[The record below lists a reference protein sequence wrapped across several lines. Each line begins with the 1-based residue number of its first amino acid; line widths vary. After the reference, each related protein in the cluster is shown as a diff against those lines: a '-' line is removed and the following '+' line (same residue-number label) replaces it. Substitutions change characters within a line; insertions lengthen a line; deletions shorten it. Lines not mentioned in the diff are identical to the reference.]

1 VKLSQLAIRRP
12 VTIAMAVVFVLLF
25 GILSLNRLG
34 LDLLPKL
41 NVPFITVATVY
52 PNTDALTV
60 EEEVTKPV
68 EAALG
73 TIDGLKKLESYSVE
87 NVSIVVAQFH
97 WATPVAQA
105 LERVRANLDQ
115 LVTVLPQTAQQP
127 LVLTLDPAQLP
138 MMVVSISG
146 PQDPMELTSR
156 VKETVVPRLERVPGV
171 AQVSILGGRDKEI
184 HINYDNE
191 KLRARN
197 ISPTLLEQFLTYQN
211 MVVPGGVMSDD
222 NTRYYIKTGMHFQSA
237 EELREMIIGQNL
249 EPPENNVFGLGALV
263 PQFIRLGDVADVVET
278 AAREGGI
285 NRTDGQPALVV
296 RLFKQAGENTVAVAD
311 RVKEALAELESGSGG
326 DLDYF
331 VLNDQSQ
338 FIRQS
343 VVNLEHNGLLGAALA
358 ILVLFL
364 FLRNIQ
370 TITIIA
376 FAIPLSVVL
385 TFVFMYFGGL
395 TLNLMTLGGLALGV
409 GMLVDNSIVVLESI
423 FRLYREGK
431 DPKTASLDGSS
442 QVASAIT
449 ASTLTTLA
457 VFVPLAYVGG
467 LAGELFKELGLTVS
481 FALLASLLVALT
493 VVPVLTTRLLSRRED
508 VAHQATR
515 SSFMDKLQGGYTSL
529 LQKFLQRRRK
539 ALIIT
544 TGLVLISFSLVPRL
558 GMELLPPMDQ
568 SVLSMEVRLPA
579 GTSAEATD
587 QVVQEIEEILWTMP
601 EVKHI
606 NAQIGNPATRDFLAL
621 LQASDT
627 NMAQLLINLTE
638 PNQRDRT
645 AAQLAQKIRED
656 TSHVAAQITVN
667 EDLTIGAFT
676 GFVGGGI
683 ALQIRGNDLDTLEDL
698 SNQLVASL
706 EASDAFL
713 QVRSSL
719 HEKQPE
725 LFLQTN
731 PARALQ
737 SQLTSG
743 QIGLA
748 VRNVLGGVQVG
759 SISDKGRSIPI
770 ILQPKEALDMDLDGL
785 LRFRISSP
793 TSIQGQPFI
802 QLGRLVKAQK
812 TTSPASIRRLNR
824 LRVVEVTAQ
833 LRENDVM
840 AATKELDGILAD
852 LPLPANYEIIR
863 GGIEELMEES
873 RRDLLFVLW
882 LALALVYLVM
892 ASQFESLVHPLL
904 IMVSVPLAAIGSL
917 WALWLTGTS
926 LGLTSM
932 MGLIMLAGIVV
943 NNAIVLVDYINLLR
957 REGVPPEEAVV
968 KAGTVRLRPILMTA
982 ITTVLGLLPLA
993 LGFGEGTEI
1002 QAPMAIAVIGGLIT
1016 STVLTLFIIPII
1028 YASLTKKSTPKT
1040 ELTGLSS

>member
-1 VKLSQLAIRRP
+1 MTLSQLAIRRP
-12 VTIAMAVVFVLLF
+12 VTIAMIVVFVLLF
-25 GILSLNRLG
+25 GFLSLNRLG

-60 EEEVTKPV
+60 EEEVTKPI

-87 NVSIVVAQFH
+87 NISIVVAQFH
-97 WATPVAQA
+97 WTTPVSQA

-115 LVTVLPQTAQQP
+115 LVTVLPQAAQEP
-127 LVLTLDPAQLP
+127 LVLTFDPAQLP
-138 MMVVSISG
+138 LMVVSVSG
-146 PQDPMELTSR
+146 PEDLLELTAR
-156 VKETVVPRLERVPGV
+156 VKETVIPRLERVPGV
-171 AQVSILGGRDKEI
+171 AQASILGGRDKEI

-191 KLRARN
+191 KLRAHN

-211 MVVPGGVMSDD
+211 MVVPGGVMSVDD
-222 NTRYYIKTGMHFQSA
+222 TRYYIKTGMRFQSA
-237 EELREMIIGQNL
+237 DELREMIIGQNL
-249 EPPENNVFGLGALV
+249 EAPENNVFGLGALV

-278 AAREGGI
+278 SSREGGI
-285 NRTDGQPALVV
+285 NRTDGKPALVV

-311 RVKEALAELESGSGG
+311 RVKGALAELEAGSGS

-331 VLNDQSQ
+331 ILNDQSQ

-343 VVNLEHNGLLGAALA
+343 IVNLEHNGLLGAALA

-364 FLRNIQ
+364 FLRNLQ
-370 TITIIA
+370 TITIIG

-385 TFVFMYFGGL
+385 TFVFMYFGKL

-409 GMLVDNSIVVLESI
+409 GMLVDNSIVVLENI
-423 FRLYREGK
+423 YRLYREGK
-431 DPKTASLDGSS
+431 DPEAASLEGSN
-442 QVASAIT
+442 QVAAAIT

-481 FALLASLLVALT
+481 FSLLASLLVALT
-493 VVPVLTTRLLSRRED
+493 VVPVLTTRLLSRREGL
-508 VAHQATR
+508 AHEAIR
-515 SSFMDKLQGGYTSL
+515 ASFTDRLQGWYTGL
-529 LQKFLQRRRK
+529 LQGLLRRRGQ

-544 TGLVLISFSLVPRL
+544 AGLLLVSLALVPRL
-558 GMELLPPMDQ
+558 GIEFLPPMDQ
-568 SVLSMEVRLPA
+568 SILSMEVRLPA
-579 GTSAEATD
+579 GTPADRTD
-587 QVVQEIEEILWTMP
+587 EVVGEIEEILWAMP

-627 NMAQLLINLTE
+627 NMAQLLVNLTE
-638 PNQRDRT
+638 PSQRDRT
-645 AAQLAQKIRED
+645 AAQLAQEIREK
-656 TSHVAAQITVN
+656 TSHVPARITVN

-676 GFVGGGI
+676 GFLGGGI
-683 ALQIRGNDLDTLEDL
+683 ALQIRGNDLDTLAEL
-698 SNQLVASL
+698 SNQLVAKL
-706 EASDAFL
+706 EASDTFL

-719 HEKQPE
+719 QEEQPE

-748 VRNVLGGVQVG
+748 VRNILGGVQVG
-759 SISDKGRSIPI
+759 TISKDGRSIPI
-770 ILQPKEALDMDLDGL
+770 ILQPKEALDMGLDDL

-793 TSIQGQPFI
+793 TSIQGPFI
-802 QLGRLVKAQK
+802 QLGRLVQANK

-840 AATKELDGILAD
+840 AASKELDKILAD
-852 LPLPANYEIIR
+852 LPLPPDYEIVR
-863 GGIEELMEES
+863 GGIEELIGES
-873 RRDLLFVLW
+873 QGDLLFVLL
-882 LALALVYLVM
+882 LALVLVYLVM

-904 IMVSVPLAAIGSL
+904 IMVSVPLAAIGSF
-917 WALWLTGTS
+917 WALWLTRTS

-957 REGVPPEEAVV
+957 REGVPPEEAVLR
-968 KAGTVRLRPILMTA
+968 AGTVRLRPILMTA

-1002 QAPMAIAVIGGLIT
+1002 QAPLAITVIGGLVT
-1016 STVLTLFIIPII
+1016 STVLTLFIIPVI
-1028 YASLTKKSTPKT
+1028 YVSVTKKSTPTK

>member
-146 PQDPMELTSR
+146 PQDLMELTSQ

-191 KLRARN
+191 QLRARD

-311 RVKEALAELESGSGG
+311 RVEEALAELESGSGG
-326 DLDYF
+326 DLNYF

-431 DPKTASLDGSS
+431 DP
-442 QVASAIT
+442 IT

-493 VVPVLTTRLLSRRED
+493 VVPVLTTRLLSRREN

-529 LQKFLQRRRK
+529 LQKFLRHRRK

-544 TGLVLISFSLVPRL
+544 TCLVLISFSLVSRL

-587 QVVQEIEEILWTMP
+587 QVVQEIEEILWAMP

-638 PNQRDRT
+638 PSQRDRT

-656 TSHVAAQITVN
+656 TSHVAARITVN

-706 EASDAFL
+706 EASDTFL

-770 ILQPKEALDMDLDGL
+770 SLQPKEALDMDLDGL

-833 LRENDVM
+833 LRDNDVM

-863 GGIEELMEES
+863 GGVEELMEES
-873 RRDLLFVLW
+873 RQDLLFVLW

-926 LGLTSM
+926 LGMTSM

-1028 YASLTKKSTPKT
+1028 YASLS
-1040 ELTGLSS
+1040 GR

>member
-1 VKLSQLAIRRP
+1 MRLSQLAIRRP

-60 EEEVTKPV
+60 EEEVTKPI

-87 NVSIVVAQFH
+87 NISIVVAQFH
-97 WATPVAQA
+97 WTTPVSQA
-105 LERVRANLDQ
+105 LERVRSNLDQ
-115 LVTVLPQTAQQP
+115 LVTVLPSAAQEP

-138 MMVVSISG
+138 LMVVSISG
-146 PQDPMELTSR
+146 PEDLMELTAR
-156 VKETVVPRLERVPGV
+156 VKETVIPRLERVPGV

-191 KLRARN
+191 KLRAHN

-211 MVVPGGVMSDD
+211 MVVPGGVIAIDD
-222 NTRYYIKTGMHFQSA
+222 TRYYIKTGMHFQSA
-237 EELREMIIGQNL
+237 DELREMIIGQNP
-249 EPPENNVFGLGALV
+249 EPPENDVFGLGALV
-263 PQFIRLGDVADVVET
+263 PQFIRLGDVADVVER
-278 AAREGGI
+278 ASREGGI
-285 NRTDGQPALVV
+285 NRTDGKPALVV

-311 RVKEALAELESGSGG
+311 RVKEALAELESGSGR

-331 VLNDQSQ
+331 ILNDQSQ

-343 VVNLEHNGLLGAALA
+343 IVNLEQNGLLGAALA
-358 ILVLFL
+358 VLVLFF

-385 TFVFMYFGGL
+385 TFVFMYFGKL

-409 GMLVDNSIVVLESI
+409 GMLVDNSIVVLENI
-423 FRLYREGK
+423 YRLYREGK
-431 DPKTASLDGSS
+431 DPKAASLDGSS
-442 QVASAIT
+442 QVAAAIT

-508 VAHQATR
+508 VAHEAVR
-515 SSFMDKLQGGYTSL
+515 FSFTDKLREGYARLLGG
-529 LQKFLQRRRK
+529 FLKHRGK
-539 ALIIT
+539 ALVIT
-544 TGLVLISFSLVPRL
+544 ACLVLISLSLLPRL
-558 GMELLPPMDQ
+558 GVEFLPPMDQ
-568 SVLSMEVRLPA
+568 SILSMEVRLPA
-579 GTSAEATD
+579 GTPTDKTD
-587 QVVQEIEEILWTMP
+587 QVVREVEEILWAMP

-627 NMAQLLINLTE
+627 NMAQLLVNLTE
-638 PNQRDRT
+638 SHQRERT
-645 AAQLAQKIRED
+645 AAQLAQQIREK
-656 TSHVAAQITVN
+656 TSHVPAQITVN

-676 GFVGGGI
+676 GFLGGGI
-683 ALQIRGNDLDTLEDL
+683 ALQIRGSDLDTLEEL

-706 EASDAFL
+706 AASDRFV

-719 HEKQPE
+719 HEGQPE

-759 SISDKGRSIPI
+759 AISEGGRSIPI
-770 ILQPKEALDMDLDGL
+770 ILQPKEALDMDLDDL

-833 LRENDVM
+833 LRDNDVL
-840 AATKELDGILAD
+840 AASKELDKILTD
-852 LPLPANYEIIR
+852 LPLPPDYEIVR
-863 GGIEELMEES
+863 GGIEELIGES
-873 RRDLLFVLW
+873 QRDLLFVLL
-882 LALALVYLVM
+882 LALILVYLVM

-917 WALWLTGTS
+917 WALWLTRTS
-926 LGLTSM
+926 LSLTSM

-943 NNAIVLVDYINLLR
+943 NNAIVLVDYINTLR
-957 REGVPPEEAVV
+957 REGVTPEEAVL

-982 ITTVLGLLPLA
+982 ITTILGLLPLA

-1002 QAPMAIAVIGGLIT
+1002 QAPLAITVIGGLVT
-1016 STVLTLFIIPII
+1016 STILTLFIIPVI
-1028 YASLTKKSTPKT
+1028 YVSLTKKSTPKT
-1040 ELTGLSS
+1040 ELTSFSS